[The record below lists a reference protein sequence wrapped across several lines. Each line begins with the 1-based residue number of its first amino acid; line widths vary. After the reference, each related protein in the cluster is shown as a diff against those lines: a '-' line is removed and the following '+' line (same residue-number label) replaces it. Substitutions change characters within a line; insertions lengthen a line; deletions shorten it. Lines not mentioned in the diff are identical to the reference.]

1 MQRGKFFDCAARG
14 SLRGP
19 GRAQAALGGWGSQ
32 EERSTPSEVSHGKRQ
47 CKRDH
52 PKEVVRVTMEGNA
65 VLLAEDDEMSRSATC
80 QFLRRFGYK
89 VGEATDGPSAL
100 REASMG
106 HYDLVILGPWPSGPR
121 RRRRLGATAPKRRH
135 AGHRPYRARS
145 EEGERVQGPRPR
157 SRRLRRQ
164 AVLVHELEARI
175 RAVLRRGQVTPT
187 YRARGG
193 RATCRRPHAAP
204 CRARRGAA
212 RSDSEGVRS
221 SGVPRSSPD
230 QVYSR
235 EELLE
240 HVWGSTQ
247 DWQDPATVTEHVR
260 RLRLKLETDP
270 ASPRWLQTVRGVG
283 YRLSHDDGAG
293 MLHNRTSRARPRNP
307 SRSTTRSEA
316 RSHAEVA
323 GPRADFG

>member
-1 MQRGKFFDCAARG
+1 M
-14 SLRGP
+14 
-19 GRAQAALGGWGSQ
+19 
-32 EERSTPSEVSHGKRQ
+32 
-47 CKRDH
+47 
-52 PKEVVRVTMEGNA
+52 TMEGNA

-106 HYDLVILGPWPSGPR
+106 TYDLVILDLGLPGLGGEDVLERLRRSGGMPVIV
-121 RRRRLGATAPKRRH
+121 LTG
-135 AGHRPYRARS
+135 RS
-145 EEGERVQGPRPR
+145 EEGERVK
-157 SRRLRRQ
+157 
-164 AVLVHELEARI
+164 VLDLGADDYVVKPCSLHELEARI

-187 YRARGG
+187 SG
-193 RATCRRPHAAP
+193 RVEVGRLSVDRTQHRVELDGDVLDLTPKEFDLLAFLA
-204 CRARRGAA
+204 
-212 RSDSEGVRS
+212 
-221 SGVPRSSPD
+221 SSPD

-260 RLRLKLETDP
+260 RLRLKLESDP

-283 YRLSHDDGAG
+283 YRLTHAEEIDGKSSHSQQEKAGSADGPG
-293 MLHNRTSRARPRNP
+293 TID
-307 SRSTTRSEA
+307 SEIA
-316 RSHAEVA
+316 SPLHAEVSR
-323 GPRADFG
+323 PRSNFG

>member
-1 MQRGKFFDCAARG
+1 MM
-14 SLRGP
+14 
-19 GRAQAALGGWGSQ
+19 
-32 EERSTPSEVSHGKRQ
+32 
-47 CKRDH
+47 RDH

-106 HYDLVILGPWPSGPR
+106 TYDLVILDLGLPGLGGEDVLERLRRSGGMPVIV
-121 RRRRLGATAPKRRH
+121 LTG
-135 AGHRPYRARS
+135 RS
-145 EEGERVQGPRPR
+145 EEGERVK
-157 SRRLRRQ
+157 
-164 AVLVHELEARI
+164 VLDLGAADYVVKPCSLHELEARI

-187 YRARGG
+187 SG
-193 RATCRRPHAAP
+193 RVEVGRLSVDRTQHRVELDGEVLDLTPKEFDLLAFLA
-204 CRARRGAA
+204 
-212 RSDSEGVRS
+212 
-221 SGVPRSSPD
+221 SSPD

-260 RLRLKLETDP
+260 RLRLKLESDP

-283 YRLSHDDGAG
+283 YRLTHAEEIDGKSSHSQQEKAGSADGPG
-293 MLHNRTSRARPRNP
+293 TID
-307 SRSTTRSEA
+307 SEIA
-316 RSHAEVA
+316 SPLHAEVSR
-323 GPRADFG
+323 PRSNFG

>member
-1 MQRGKFFDCAARG
+1 M
-14 SLRGP
+14 
-19 GRAQAALGGWGSQ
+19 
-32 EERSTPSEVSHGKRQ
+32 
-47 CKRDH
+47 
-52 PKEVVRVTMEGNA
+52 TMEGNA
-65 VLLAEDDEMSRSATC
+65 VLLAEDDDMSRSATS

-106 HYDLVILGPWPSGPR
+106 HYDLVVLDLGLPG
-121 RRRRLGATAPKRRH
+121 L
-135 AGHRPYRARS
+135 AGEDVLA
-145 EEGERVQGPRPR
+145 
-157 SRRLRRQ
+157 RLRRNGGMPVI
-164 AVLVHELEARI
+164 VLTGRGEEQERVRVLDLGADDYVVKPCSLHELEARI
-175 RAVLRRGQVTPT
+175 RAVLRRGQVTGT
-187 YRARGG
+187 TG
-193 RATCRRPHAAP
+193 RVELGRLVVDRTMHRVELDGELLDLTPKEFDLLAFLAA
-204 CRARRGAA
+204 
-212 RSDSEGVRS
+212 
-221 SGVPRSSPD
+221 SPD

-293 MLHNRTSRARPRNP
+293 TDGRENRVRAGAEASVGSAALADTREMDGTAVARVIGGGP
-307 SRSTTRSEA
+307 SQS
-316 RSHAEVA
+316 
-323 GPRADFG
+323 FG